1 MIDLNKLYLAYTYLV
16 NVTVNISI
24 GKWNH
29 YNLKGISTIQ
39 QFTDSLILILNR
51 NDSTSKLFFLKTWF
65 NYVFIIC
72 KGPAFSGIKLKAV
85 WLKVTH
91 QYEAYTFLQYGIFI
105 SASAQMKQLLPMS
118 SRVQRSIYFPQHP
131 RGQCNFFLFQFSLA
145 VGKQPLKPPCL
156 WPTDFSPWK
165 HLKSS
170 W

>member
-1 MIDLNKLYLAYTYLV
+1 MIDLNKLYLAYNYLV
-16 NVTVNISI
+16 NVTVNINI